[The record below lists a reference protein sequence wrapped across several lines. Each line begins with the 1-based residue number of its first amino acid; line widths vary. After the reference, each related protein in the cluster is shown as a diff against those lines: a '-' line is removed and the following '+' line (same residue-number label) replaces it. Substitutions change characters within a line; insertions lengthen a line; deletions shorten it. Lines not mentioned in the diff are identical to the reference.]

1 MQWKFRYTKEGPDY
15 LYAEQQAM
23 RANLA
28 EAFQAAK
35 AREPWIVQKAERVAA
50 RYLINRDTLLR
61 KAARGERAALAL
73 LAKTP
78 ARQGL
83 HQAVF
88 ADWLAHLQKRGL
100 IAEVEALPLSG
111 PNVQILDRNGR
122 IVPRLTVP
130 TGDVAGKSMNFR
142 LVVPCR
148 GGAWRVF
155 VAHSY
160 IGGDGGSQD
169 NQFQGVRSFLAN
181 AGKNTD
187 QQTIFIAVCDGAY
200 YVADR
205 GAEKTR
211 LDILIGMQIGL
222 KTVAVTSKRLP
233 DVLRFLSR
241 MHVTMLPAETV
252 AQTA

>member
-1 MQWKFRYTKEGPDY
+1 MKFRHTQEGPDY
-15 LYAEQQAM
+15 RHAEMQAM

-28 EAFQAAK
+28 EARRAAA
-35 AREPWIVQKAERVAA
+35 ARESWIVEKAERVAT
-50 RYLINRDTLLR
+50 RYLTRRDALLG

-83 HQAVF
+83 HQAAF
-88 ADWLAHLQKRGL
+88 ADWLARLQKRGL
-100 IAEVEALPLSG
+100 IAEVEALPSGG
-111 PNVQILDRNGR
+111 PNAQILDRSGR

-130 TGDVAGKSMNFR
+130 TGDVAGKSLNFR

-148 GGAWRVF
+148 GGAWQVF

-169 NQFQGVRSFLAN
+169 NQFQEVRAFLAN
-181 AGKNTD
+181 AGKNTNPR
-187 QQTIFIAVCDGAY
+187 TIFVAVCDGAY

-211 LDILIGMQIGL
+211 LDVLIGMQIGL

-233 DVLRFLSR
+233 EVLRFLSR
-241 MHVTMLPAETV
+241 MHATMRPAEAV
-252 AQTA
+252 AQAA

>member
-1 MQWKFRYTKEGPDY
+1 MQFRHTKEGPDY
-15 LYAEQQAM
+15 RHAETQAM

-28 EAFQAAK
+28 EARRAAA
-35 AREPWIVQKAERVAA
+35 AREPWIVEKAERVAA
-50 RYLINRDTLLR
+50 RYLARRDALLA

-73 LAKTP
+73 LAKAP

-83 HQAVF
+83 HQAAF
-88 ADWLAHLQKRGL
+88 ADWLARLQKRGL
-100 IAEVEALPLSG
+100 IAEVEALPAGG
-111 PNVQILDRNGR
+111 PNAQILDRSGR

-130 TGDVAGKSMNFR
+130 TGDVAGKALNFR
-142 LVVPCR
+142 LAVPCR
-148 GGAWRVF
+148 GGAWQVF

-169 NQFQGVRSFLAN
+169 NQFQEVRAFLAN
-181 AGKNTD
+181 AAKNAD
-187 QQTIFIAVCDGAY
+187 PRTIFVAVCDGAY

-211 LDILIGMQIGL
+211 LDVLIGMQVGL

-233 DVLRFLSR
+233 EVLRFLSR
-241 MHVTMLPAETV
+241 MHATMRPAEAA
-252 AQTA
+252 AQAA

>member
-1 MQWKFRYTKEGPDY
+1 MMFRHTAQGPDY
-15 LYAEQQAM
+15 AYAEAQAM
-23 RANLA
+23 RTNL
-28 EAFQAAK
+28 AK
-35 AREPWIVQKAERVAA
+35 ARQAAHTREPWVVEKAARVAK
-50 RYLINRDTLLR
+50 RYLIKRDVLLA

-83 HQAVF
+83 HQAAF
-88 ADWLAHLQKRGL
+88 ADWLARLQKRGL
-100 IAEVEALPLSG
+100 LSAIETLPSGG
-111 PNVQILDRNGR
+111 PNVQILDRSGR

-130 TGDVAGKSMNFR
+130 VGDVAGKSLNFR
-142 LVVPCR
+142 LTMPCR
-148 GGAWRVF
+148 GGEWQVF

-169 NQFQGVRSFLAN
+169 NQFQEIRTFLINASKNAN
-181 AGKNTD
+181 PR
-187 QQTIFIAVCDGAY
+187 TIFIAVCDGPY

-211 LDILIGMQIGL
+211 LDILIGLQVGL

-233 DVLRFLSR
+233 EVLRFLSR
-241 MHVTMLPAETV
+241 MHATMSPAEAV
-252 AQTA
+252 AQPA